1 MILLKQAHSE
11 YLIPEHIFNK
21 IKELDILYQTLLKN
35 ISQLDNTDVA
45 EEDTNINILAKKFT
59 LNDILNNNETQD
71 DSFLDQSTKDLIN
84 NIIIQK
90 ELLEMVEKQNTI
102 IALENAI
109 KQDIPGLNTNLIEN
123 QYKDE

>member
-1 MILLKQAHSE
+1 MILLKQARSD
-11 YLIPEHIFNK
+11 YLIPEYILKK
-21 IKELDILYQTLLKN
+21 IEELDILYQTLLKN

-84 NIIIQK
+84 NLIIQK

>member
-1 MILLKQAHSE
+1 MTNDFIETSAQRLFKN
-11 YLIPEHIFNK
+11 IT
-21 IKELDILYQTLLKN
+21 ELD
-35 ISQLDNTDVA
+35 DTDVA

-59 LNDILNNNETQD
+59 FNDFLNNNETQD
-71 DSFLDQSTKDLIN
+71 DSFLDQSTLDLIKN
-84 NIIIQK
+84 RTIKK
-90 ELLEMVEKQNTI
+90 ELIEILEQHNTI

>member
-84 NIIIQK
+84 NLIIQK

>member
-35 ISQLDNTDVA
+35 ISELDDTDVA
-45 EEDTNINILAKKFT
+45 EEDININNLAKKFT
-59 LNDILNNNETQD
+59 FNDFLKNNETQD
-71 DSFLDQSTKDLIN
+71 DSILDKSTLDLIKN
-84 NIIIQK
+84 RTIKK
-90 ELLEMVEKQNTI
+90 ELIEILEQQNTI